1 MRDTAVLLSGGLD
14 STTALHWALG
24 RRGRVRAL
32 AFDYGQRH
40 RVELRMAKATCRRL
54 DVPLDVLKV
63 DLAAI
68 GGSALTDPSISVPS
82 VKRFARSTSGPPS
95 TYVPFRNGVFL
106 ALAAAWAEA
115 KGVHEIVTGF
125 NVIDSPDYP
134 DTRAAFV
141 RAMERA
147 VNLGTRAAF
156 SGPRFRIAAPFINKT
171 KAEIIRI
178 GLRLRADYA
187 HAVSCYRGGE
197 APCGT
202 CSACRL
208 RARAFRE
215 VGIEDPLVV
224 RTRRNEGGQR

>member
-1 MRDTAVLLSGGLD
+1 M
-14 STTALHWALG
+14 
-24 RRGRVRAL
+24 
-32 AFDYGQRH
+32 
-40 RVELRMAKATCRRL
+40 
-54 DVPLDVLKV
+54 
-63 DLAAI
+63 
-68 GGSALTDPSISVPS
+68 
-82 VKRFARSTSGPPS
+82 
-95 TYVPFRNGVFL
+95 
-106 ALAAAWAEA
+106 
-115 KGVHEIVTGF
+115 TGF

-156 SGPRFRIAAPFINKT
+156 GGPRFRIMAPFIDKT
-171 KAEIIRI
+171 KAEIVRI
-178 GLRLRADYA
+178 GLRLGADYA

-224 RTRRNEGGQR
+224 RTRRRKGGQR